1 MPPRPIEVK
10 PLDDFKV
17 QILFSNGEKRLYD
30 MKKLLDKPF
39 YKNLNKPGIFKTV
52 RVADITIEWATGE
65 DICPEELYN
74 NSTPIL
80 PA

>member
-1 MPPRPIEVK
+1 
-10 PLDDFKV
+10 
-17 QILFSNGEKRLYD
+17 